1 MEKENRVYAFLVSK
15 YGAREADRAML
26 NFANQKL
33 KYIQQGKK

>member
-1 MEKENRVYAFLVSK
+1 MEKENRVYTFLVSK

>member
-1 MEKENRVYAFLVSK
+1 MKEKDRVYAFLVNQ